1 MYQEE
6 RDERVRQMERIH
18 AAQLFIF
25 SIVFTHPNDR
35 VELRHG
41 DLLGALDGGG
51 DLLLVLLRQERQH
64 LPHDG
69 RQPLDDLGLKR
80 TT

>member
-1 MYQEE
+1 MLRGLEDITY
-6 RDERVRQMERIH
+6 
-18 AAQLFIF
+18 
-25 SIVFTHPNDR
+25 VFTHPNDR

-51 DLLLVLLRQERQH
+51 DLLLVLLREEGQH

-69 RQPLDDLGLKR
+69 RQPLDDLGLK
-80 TT
+80 

>member
-6 RDERVRQMERIH
+6 RDERVRQMEIIH
-18 AAQLFIF
+18 AAQLFLF
-25 SIVFTHPNDR
+25 SIFTHPNDR

-69 RQPLDDLGLKR
+69 RQPLDDFGLK
-80 TT
+80 

>member
-1 MYQEE
+1 MIYARNEE
-6 RDERVRQMERIH
+6 DTFAFNPWTLDTPKVNHYI
-18 AAQLFIF
+18 
-25 SIVFTHPNDR
+25 TYPNDR

-41 DLLGALDGGG
+41 DLLGSLDGGG

-69 RQPLDDLGLKR
+69 RQPLDDFGLK
-80 TT
+80 